1 MIFLTLDQ
9 LLRLHALSIHRYGG
23 STGVRDVGRLEA
35 VLATQA
41 QEVFGE
47 ELYPTLGQKAAV
59 MMRNII
65 ADHPFVDGNKRTA
78 SLAAITLIELNGCS
92 FRAEIGEIED
102 FAVQVAVEH
111 LEIEHIA
118 AWLEERS
125 NDGKQG

>member
-1 MIFLTLDQ
+1 MVFLTLDQ

-23 STGVRDVGRLEA
+23 SLGVRDAGRLEA
-35 VLATQA
+35 VLATQT

-47 ELYPTLGQKAAV
+47 ELYPTLMQKAAV

-78 SLAAITLIELNGCS
+78 TLAALTLVELNDCT
-92 FRAEIGEIED
+92 FQAEVGEIED

-111 LEIEHIA
+111 LDVEVIA
-118 AWLEERS
+118 TWLEQRS
-125 NDGKQG
+125 RVNE